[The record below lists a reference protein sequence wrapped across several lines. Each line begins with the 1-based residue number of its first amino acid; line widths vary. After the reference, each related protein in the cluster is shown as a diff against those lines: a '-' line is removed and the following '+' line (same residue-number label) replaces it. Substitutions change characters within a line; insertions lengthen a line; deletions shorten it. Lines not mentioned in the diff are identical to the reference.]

1 MLRRRRSIEGIP
13 ASVFDLTSTVI
24 PRTDLAPALAEHPD
38 LRGFLDAAITRAR
51 NQSSMLAVL
60 SLDIQPTRNAQ
71 GCSEIDCRLR
81 QCARRSDFI
90 AQTDPHTWLI
100 VAEYMDGPYAAH
112 RLAHRVL
119 DLLEQPSELAG
130 DRQTCSASIGIATGS
145 GIELDAE
152 RLLWRASKAM
162 RRAGREGGRK
172 LIDAGISG

>member
-1 MLRRRRSIEGIP
+1 M
-13 ASVFDLTSTVI
+13 FDLTSTVI

-60 SLDIQPTRNAQ
+60 SLDIQPTRDTQA
-71 GCSEIDCRLR
+71 CSEIDRRLR

-145 GIELDAE
+145 GVELDPE

>member
-1 MLRRRRSIEGIP
+1 MP
-13 ASVFDLTSTVI
+13 ASVFDLTSPAMTLGDI
-24 PRTDLAPALAEHPD
+24 APALADHPD
-38 LRGFLDAAITRAR
+38 LRGFLDAAISRAR
-51 NQSSMLAVL
+51 NQSTMLAVL
-60 SLDIQPTRNAQ
+60 SLDIQPTRDAQ
-71 GCSEIDCRLR
+71 ACSEIDRRLH

-119 DLLEQPSELAG
+119 DLLEQPFDLAG
-130 DRQTCSASIGIATGS
+130 ERQSCSASIGIATGS
-145 GIELDAE
+145 GVELDPE